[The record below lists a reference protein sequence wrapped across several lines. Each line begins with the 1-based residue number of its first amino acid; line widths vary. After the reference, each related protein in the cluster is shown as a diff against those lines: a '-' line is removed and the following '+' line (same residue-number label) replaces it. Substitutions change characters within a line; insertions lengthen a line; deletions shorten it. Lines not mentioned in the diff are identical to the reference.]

1 VNSSTEIS
9 PYLIERV
16 GVADPGRGFLDD
28 QFAPES
34 SLGLR
39 DYWLIVRKHLRMVV
53 AMLMAAVT
61 LTGVAVLLITPA
73 YTSQAL
79 LLIERGTPQVLDI
92 HQALPDS
99 MTSDEYDYYKTQYEL
114 LKSRA
119 LAARVIREQRLAAEL
134 SAEIDNQR
142 HYFQGPGA
150 AAWSVGR
157 WLGLLAAPSDAANPA
172 RIDWPRIEVDGVD
185 ARLID
190 AYLKHLEI
198 VPRSGTRL
206 VAVAYTA
213 PDRNLAAAVANAHAL
228 AYIRQGLEMRA
239 NANEEAQ
246 RFLENKLIELRERV
260 ENSEAAL
267 NAYRRDKGIL
277 SLNGKENLALER
289 LDELSRRVNEAE
301 AGRIG
306 LEAQEQMIRQRS
318 FESLPAVIGSE
329 LIQKLKQEA
338 AALDEE
344 YAGMATQFKPGY
356 EPLDQLHSQVKEAHA
371 RLDQEIQKVVDGI
384 ESAYLTAQ
392 AGEQELREEMEK
404 QKAVVLA
411 QNDAGVKYAI
421 LAREA
426 DTNRQLYD
434 SVLQRMKEM
443 GVAADIRASNIFV
456 VDRAEAARFPSHPA
470 KLTDLSISVLLGLAA
485 AIGLALVLESLD
497 NTLKSPD
504 DVTRALGLPSLAIVP
519 KFATI
524 NAALKPGLR
533 AAAGG
538 NNSRSEL
545 IVSRDRFS
553 PATEAFRALRTNLLL
568 SRAGEPPKVTLM
580 TSALSV
586 EGKTVTI
593 VNTAALFASMGMKVV
608 LVDADLRRPRCH
620 ELLLG
625 KNGAGVT
632 EVLTGQA
639 ELAEV
644 IKPTPVDNLFLV
656 SAGTIPPNPAELIGS
671 KSMRATLDG
680 LRQRFDFVFV
690 DSAPVMIVSDSL
702 FIAAVADGTVMLVDS
717 SRTPRALVTE
727 MYTRLHRVG
736 AKVLGVV
743 LNQVD
748 TKHSGYY
755 YHPDSYSYRSEPYRN
770 GHAGDAGLCD
780 AP

>member
-1 VNSSTEIS
+1 MNPSTEIS
-9 PYLIERV
+9 PYFIERV
-16 GVADPGRGFLDD
+16 GPPAAGRGFLDD
-28 QFAPES
+28 PGGAPES

-39 DYWLIVRKHLRMVV
+39 DYWMLLRKHLRLVV
-53 AMLMAAVT
+53 AVLMAAVT

-73 YTSQAL
+73 YTSQTV
-79 LLIERGTPQVLDI
+79 LLIERATPQVLDI
-92 HQALPDS
+92 HQALPES
-99 MTSDEYDYYKTQYEL
+99 MSSDEYDYYKTQYEL
-114 LKSRA
+114 LKSRS
-119 LAARVIREQRLAAEL
+119 LAACVIRGQRLEAEL
-134 SAEIDNQR
+134 SGEINHQH
-142 HYFQGPGA
+142 HYLQGIRD
-150 AAWSVGR
+150 AAWGLGV
-157 WLGLLAAPSDAANPA
+157 WLGLVSDSAGTASAGGGRAA
-172 RIDWPRIEVDGVD
+172 VDGVD
-185 ARLID
+185 ARLVD
-190 AYLKHLEI
+190 AYLKHLDI
-198 VPRSGTRL
+198 RPRTGTRL

-213 PDRNLAAAVANAHAL
+213 PSPQLASSIANAHAL

-246 RFLENKLIELRERV
+246 RFLEDKLVELRERV

-289 LDELSRRVNEAE
+289 LDELSRRVNDAE
-301 AGRIG
+301 AARIG
-306 LEAQEQMIRQRS
+306 LEAQEQMIQHRS

-329 LIQKLKQEA
+329 LIAKLKQEA
-338 AALDEE
+338 AVLEEE

-356 EPLDQLHSQVKEAHA
+356 EPLDQLKSQVKEAQG
-371 RLDQEIQKVVDGI
+371 RLNHEIQKVVDGI
-384 ESAYLTAQ
+384 ESAYMTAV
-392 AGEQELREEMEK
+392 ESEKELRAEMEK
-404 QKAVVLA
+404 QKTVVLA

-456 VDRAEAARFPSHPA
+456 VDRAEPARYPSHPA
-470 KLTDLSISVLLGLAA
+470 KLTDLTISVLLGLAA
-485 AIGLALVLESLD
+485 AMGLALVMESLD
-497 NTLKSPD
+497 NTFKSSEE
-504 DVTRALGLPSLAIVP
+504 VTRALGLPSLALVP
-519 KFATI
+519 KFAAI
-524 NAALKPGLR
+524 NGAIKGAIRNGSAPR
-533 AAAGG
+533 QSP
-538 NNSRSEL
+538 NEL

-553 PATEAFRALRTNLLL
+553 PVTEAYRALRTNLLL

-586 EGKTVTI
+586 EGKTVTV

-625 KNGAGVT
+625 KNGKGMT
-632 EVLTGQA
+632 EVLTGQVD
-639 ELAEV
+639 LAEV
-644 IKPTPVDNLFLV
+644 IRPTPVENLFLIT
-656 SAGTIPPNPAELIGS
+656 AGMIPPNPAELIGS
-671 KSMRATLDG
+671 KSMRQTLDD
-680 LRQRFDFVFV
+680 LREQFDFVFV

-702 FIAAVADGTVMLVDS
+702 FIAAIADGTVMLVDS

-727 MYTRLHRVG
+727 MYSRLSRVG

-748 TKHSGYY
+748 NKRPGYY
-755 YHPDSYSYRSEPYRN
+755 YQANSYSYRSEPYPD
-770 GHAGDAGLCD
+770 GDRHQAGLAV
-780 AP
+780 APE